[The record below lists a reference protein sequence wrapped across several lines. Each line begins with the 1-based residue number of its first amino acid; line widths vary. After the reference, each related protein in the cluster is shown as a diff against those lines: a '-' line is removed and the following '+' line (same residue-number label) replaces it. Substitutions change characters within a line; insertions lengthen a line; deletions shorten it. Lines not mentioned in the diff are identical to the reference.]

1 MSVFYRKYQNK
12 NRQSVAYGK
21 WFARAVTI
29 GKTINIDELAKHM
42 SEHNTPYSKG
52 AIKGVLTDMIG
63 CVRELMLEGKAVKLE
78 GLAIFSAG
86 IKTKKNGAPTS
97 AEFSTTKHIDSVY
110 MRARATGEFTRQE
123 LTKAGNVTELP
134 KNYTDY
140 HEEDDEPQNPSGGS
154 GSQSGSGTGSVTPS
168 GNGSSQSGGDN
179 GGSQNGGNS
188 DSGNTNGGSQSGNSG
203 SGSNTGD
210 STGGNTS
217 GDGQQSTY
225 NLTIA
230 RSGSGTSTVTD
241 DSENVITGQRS
252 FAPGTNLNI
261 EIVPAEGQV
270 PTATINGSSIELTE
284 NDGTYTG
291 SFQMPAQVSVLELNS
306 GSNGGDDYDP
316 HNPID
321 SGN

>member
-12 NRQSVAYGK
+12 NRHSVAYGK

-63 CVRELMLEGKAVKLE
+63 CIRELMLEGKAVKLE

-97 AEFSTTKHIDSVY
+97 ADFSTTKHIDSVY

-134 KNYTDY
+134 KNFTDY

-154 GSQSGSGTGSVTPS
+154 TSGGNTGGGNTGSGNTG
-168 GNGSSQSGGDN
+168 SGGDN
-179 GGSQNGGNS
+179 GG
-188 DSGNTNGGSQSGNSG
+188 
-203 SGSNTGD
+203 
-210 STGGNTS
+210 
-217 GDGQQSTY
+217 GDG
-225 NLTIA
+225 
-230 RSGSGTSTVTD
+230 D
-241 DSENVITGQRS
+241 DDLDKG
-252 FAPGTNLNI
+252 
-261 EIVPAEGQV
+261 
-270 PTATINGSSIELTE
+270 
-284 NDGTYTG
+284 
-291 SFQMPAQVSVLELNS
+291 
-306 GSNGGDDYDP
+306 
-316 HNPID
+316 
-321 SGN
+321 

>member
-97 AEFSTTKHIDSVY
+97 ADFSTTKHIDSVY

-140 HEEDDEPQNPSGGS
+140 HEEDEDEPQNPSGGS
-154 GSQSGSGTGSVTPS
+154 GSQNSGSQ
-168 GNGSSQSGGDN
+168 SQ
-179 GGSQNGGNS
+179 GGSQNGGSNTGNISTGGSDNS
-188 DSGNTNGGSQSGNSG
+188 GSQSGNG
-203 SGSNTGD
+203 GSNTG
-210 STGGNTS
+210 GN
-217 GDGQQSTY
+217 
-225 NLTIA
+225 
-230 RSGSGTSTVTD
+230 SGSQSGNGESGVAGNYRLVIYKYGSGSTTVTD
-241 DSENVITGQRS
+241 DSEQELPNDSSVASGSNV
-252 FAPGTNLNI
+252 NI
-261 EIVPAEGQV
+261 SVVPAAGKV
-270 PTATINGSSIELTE
+270 PTAKINGSTNITLTE

-291 SFQMPAQVSVLELNS
+291 SFVMPTKATVLEINS
-306 GSNGGDDYDP
+306 EPSDIDWGDD
-316 HNPID
+316 
-321 SGN
+321 

>member
-140 HEEDDEPQNPSGGS
+140 HEEDEDNEPQNPSGGS
-154 GSQSGSGTGSVTPS
+154 GSQNSGSQ
-168 GNGSSQSGGDN
+168 SQ
-179 GGSQNGGNS
+179 GGSQNGGSNTGNISTGGSDNS
-188 DSGNTNGGSQSGNSG
+188 GSQSGNG
-203 SGSNTGD
+203 GSNTG
-210 STGGNTS
+210 GNS
-217 GDGQQSTY
+217 GSQSGNGESGVAGNY
-225 NLTIA
+225 RLVIYKY
-230 RSGSGTSTVTD
+230 GSGTSTVTD
-241 DSENVITGQRS
+241 DSEQELPNDSSVASGSNV
-252 FAPGTNLNI
+252 NI
-261 EIVPAEGQV
+261 SVVPAAGKV
-270 PTATINGSSIELTE
+270 PTAKINGSTNITLTE

-291 SFQMPAQVSVLELNS
+291 SFVMPTKGTVLEINS
-306 GSNGGDDYDP
+306 EPSDIDWGDD
-316 HNPID
+316 
-321 SGN
+321 

>member
-12 NRQSVAYGK
+12 NPKSVAFNK

-97 AEFSTTKHIDSVY
+97 ADFSTTKHIDSVY

-134 KNYTDY
+134 KNFTDY
-140 HEEDDEPQNPSGGS
+140 HEEDDEPQNGGS
-154 GSQSGSGTGSVTPS
+154 TGSNT
-168 GNGSSQSGGDN
+168 G
-179 GGSQNGGNS
+179 GGSQNSGSTGGN
-188 DSGNTNGGSQSGNSG
+188 T
-203 SGSNTGD
+203 GSNTGD
-210 STGGNTS
+210 NTGGGSTT
-217 GDGQQSTY
+217 GDNGD
-225 NLTIA
+225 
-230 RSGSGTSTVTD
+230 RDPDG
-241 DSENVITGQRS
+241 
-252 FAPGTNLNI
+252 GTNSD
-261 EIVPAEGQV
+261 E
-270 PTATINGSSIELTE
+270 
-284 NDGTYTG
+284 
-291 SFQMPAQVSVLELNS
+291 
-306 GSNGGDDYDP
+306 
-316 HNPID
+316 
-321 SGN
+321 

>member
-12 NRQSVAYGK
+12 NSHSVSYGK

-97 AEFSTTKHIDSVY
+97 ADFSTTKHIDSVY

-134 KNYTDY
+134 KNFTDY
-140 HEEDDEPQNPSGGS
+140 HEEDDEPQNGGS
-154 GSQSGSGTGSVTPS
+154 TGS
-168 GNGSSQSGGDN
+168 
-179 GGSQNGGNS
+179 GSQNGGS
-188 DSGNTNGGSQSGNSG
+188 TGDNTGGGSQNSG
-203 SGSNTGD
+203 STSDNTGG
-210 STGGNTS
+210 STT
-217 GDGQQSTY
+217 GDNGD
-225 NLTIA
+225 
-230 RSGSGTSTVTD
+230 RDPDG
-241 DSENVITGQRS
+241 
-252 FAPGTNLNI
+252 GTNSD
-261 EIVPAEGQV
+261 E
-270 PTATINGSSIELTE
+270 
-284 NDGTYTG
+284 
-291 SFQMPAQVSVLELNS
+291 
-306 GSNGGDDYDP
+306 
-316 HNPID
+316 
-321 SGN
+321 

>member
-63 CVRELMLEGKAVKLE
+63 CIRELMLEGKAVKLE

-134 KNYTDY
+134 KNFTDY

-154 GSQSGSGTGSVTPS
+154 TSGGNTGG
-168 GNGSSQSGGDN
+168 GNTGSGGDN
-179 GGSQNGGNS
+179 GG
-188 DSGNTNGGSQSGNSG
+188 
-203 SGSNTGD
+203 
-210 STGGNTS
+210 
-217 GDGQQSTY
+217 GDG
-225 NLTIA
+225 
-230 RSGSGTSTVTD
+230 D
-241 DSENVITGQRS
+241 DDLDKG
-252 FAPGTNLNI
+252 
-261 EIVPAEGQV
+261 
-270 PTATINGSSIELTE
+270 
-284 NDGTYTG
+284 
-291 SFQMPAQVSVLELNS
+291 
-306 GSNGGDDYDP
+306 
-316 HNPID
+316 
-321 SGN
+321 

>member
-97 AEFSTTKHIDSVY
+97 ADFSTTKHIDSVY

-134 KNYTDY
+134 KNFTDY

-154 GSQSGSGTGSVTPS
+154 GSQ
-168 GNGSSQSGGDN
+168 N
-179 GGSQNGGNS
+179 GGGS
-188 DSGNTNGGSQSGNSG
+188 DSGSTSGGSQSGNSG
-203 SGSNTGD
+203 SGSGSNTGG

-217 GDGQQSTY
+217 GDGQQTTY

-241 DSENVITGQRS
+241 DSENVITGQRR

-261 EIVPAEGQV
+261 EIVPAEGQI
-270 PTATINGSSIELTE
+270 PTARLNYNPIELTE
-284 NDGTYTG
+284 NDGTYVG
-291 SFQMPAQVSVLELNS
+291 SFQMPAQGSVLELNS
-306 GSNGGDDYDP
+306 GSNGSSGDDDYS
-316 HNPID
+316 PID
-321 SGN
+321 DD

>member
-110 MRARATGEFTRQE
+110 MRARAT
-123 LTKAGNVTELP
+123 
-134 KNYTDY
+134 
-140 HEEDDEPQNPSGGS
+140 
-154 GSQSGSGTGSVTPS
+154 
-168 GNGSSQSGGDN
+168 
-179 GGSQNGGNS
+179 
-188 DSGNTNGGSQSGNSG
+188 
-203 SGSNTGD
+203 
-210 STGGNTS
+210 
-217 GDGQQSTY
+217 
-225 NLTIA
+225 A
-230 RSGSGTSTVTD
+230 RSKSK
-241 DSENVITGQRS
+241 
-252 FAPGTNLNI
+252 
-261 EIVPAEGQV
+261 
-270 PTATINGSSIELTE
+270 
-284 NDGTYTG
+284 
-291 SFQMPAQVSVLELNS
+291 
-306 GSNGGDDYDP
+306 
-316 HNPID
+316 
-321 SGN
+321 

>member
-12 NRQSVAYGK
+12 NPKSVAFNK

-97 AEFSTTKHIDSVY
+97 ADFSTTKHIDSVY

-134 KNYTDY
+134 KNFTDY
-140 HEEDDEPQNPSGGS
+140 HEEDDEPQNGGS
-154 GSQSGSGTGSVTPS
+154 TGGSTTGDNTGGGSTT
-168 GNGSSQSGGDN
+168 GDN
-179 GGSQNGGNS
+179 GDRDPDGGTNS
-188 DSGNTNGGSQSGNSG
+188 D
-203 SGSNTGD
+203 
-210 STGGNTS
+210 
-217 GDGQQSTY
+217 
-225 NLTIA
+225 
-230 RSGSGTSTVTD
+230 
-241 DSENVITGQRS
+241 E
-252 FAPGTNLNI
+252 
-261 EIVPAEGQV
+261 
-270 PTATINGSSIELTE
+270 
-284 NDGTYTG
+284 
-291 SFQMPAQVSVLELNS
+291 
-306 GSNGGDDYDP
+306 
-316 HNPID
+316 
-321 SGN
+321 

>member
-12 NRQSVAYGK
+12 NPKSVAFNK

-97 AEFSTTKHIDSVY
+97 ADFSTTKHIDSVY

-134 KNYTDY
+134 KNFTDY
-140 HEEDDEPQNPSGGS
+140 HEDDDEPQNGGSTGSNTGS
-154 GSQSGSGTGSVTPS
+154 GSQ
-168 GNGSSQSGGDN
+168 
-179 GGSQNGGNS
+179 
-188 DSGNTNGGSQSGNSG
+188 NSG
-203 SGSNTGD
+203 
-210 STGGNTS
+210 STGGNT
-217 GDGQQSTY
+217 G
-225 NLTIA
+225 
-230 RSGSGTSTVTD
+230 SGST
-241 DSENVITGQRS
+241 TGDNGDRD
-252 FAPGTNLNI
+252 PDGGTNSD
-261 EIVPAEGQV
+261 E
-270 PTATINGSSIELTE
+270 
-284 NDGTYTG
+284 
-291 SFQMPAQVSVLELNS
+291 
-306 GSNGGDDYDP
+306 
-316 HNPID
+316 
-321 SGN
+321 

>member
-12 NRQSVAYGK
+12 NSHSVSYGK
-21 WFARAVTI
+21 WFARAVTL
-29 GKTINIDELAKHM
+29 GKTINVDELAKHM

-63 CVRELMLEGKAVKLE
+63 CIRELMLEGKAVKLD

-86 IKTKKNGAPTS
+86 IKTKKKGAPTS
-97 AEFSTTKHIDSVY
+97 EDFSTTKHIDSVY

-134 KNYTDY
+134 KNFTDY

-154 GSQSGSGTGSVTPS
+154 GSQ
-168 GNGSSQSGGDN
+168 N
-179 GGSQNGGNS
+179 GGGS
-188 DSGNTNGGSQSGNSG
+188 DSDSTSGGSQS
-203 SGSNTGD
+203 
-210 STGGNTS
+210 GNTS
-217 GDGQQSTY
+217 GDGQQTSY
-225 NLTIA
+225 DLTIT
-230 RSGSGTSTVTD
+230 RSGSGTSTVKD

-316 HNPID
+316 NNP
-321 SGN
+321 

>member
-1 MSVFYRKYQNK
+1 MAKILYEVKQNQ
-12 NRQSVAYGK
+12 NSYSAAFGK
-21 WFARAVTI
+21 WYAQIKNLETLNTRKLAQHISEHGSIYTPDVVYGVLEKFRSCLLEMLLNSKKVKIEGLGTFYCTLENQKNGALEKEEFNVNKHIKGLHIRFLPEQTTEEDISSRQFLKQAEF
-29 GKTINIDELAKHM
+29 INIDSLLNKEGENQNGGSSTGGD
-42 SEHNTPYSKG
+42 SE
-52 AIKGVLTDMIG
+52 
-63 CVRELMLEGKAVKLE
+63 
-78 GLAIFSAG
+78 
-86 IKTKKNGAPTS
+86 NGGS
-97 AEFSTTKHIDSVY
+97 
-110 MRARATGEFTRQE
+110 
-123 LTKAGNVTELP
+123 N
-134 KNYTDY
+134 
-140 HEEDDEPQNPSGGS
+140 S
-154 GSQSGSGTGSVTPS
+154 GSQS
-168 GNGSSQSGGDN
+168 NE
-179 GGSQNGGNS
+179 
-188 DSGNTNGGSQSGNSG
+188 GGSQSGNG
-203 SGSNTGD
+203 GNTNSGSNTGG

-217 GDGQQSTY
+217 GDGQQTTY

-230 RSGSGTSTVTD
+230 CSGSGTSTVKD